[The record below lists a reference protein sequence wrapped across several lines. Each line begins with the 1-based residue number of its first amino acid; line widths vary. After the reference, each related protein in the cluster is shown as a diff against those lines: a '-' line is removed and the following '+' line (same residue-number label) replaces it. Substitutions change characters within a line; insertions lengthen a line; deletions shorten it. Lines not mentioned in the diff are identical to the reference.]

1 MHNSRCIDYR
11 AKPDEYLLLTPLQ
24 GLDVYRGRTKYTC
37 RLIIYV
43 TKVVPLERSEQLVR
57 YDLTGV
63 PLEVVLFNVVVVV
76 GLVVIVVGLGA
87 NFLTVFLKLLRQF
100 STDFALLCLKMFV

>member
-24 GLDVYRGRTKYTC
+24 VLDVYKGRTKYTC

-43 TKVVPLERSEQLVR
+43 SKVVPLERSEQLVR

-63 PLEVVLFNVVVVV
+63 PLEVVLFNVIVVVVV
-76 GLVVIVVGLGA
+76 GGGGGA

>member
-24 GLDVYRGRTKYTC
+24 VLDVYKGRTKYTC

-43 TKVVPLERSEQLVR
+43 SKVVPLERSEQLVR

-76 GLVVIVVGLGA
+76 VGGDGGGA

>member
-24 GLDVYRGRTKYTC
+24 VLDVYKGRTKYTC

-43 TKVVPLERSEQLVR
+43 SKVVPLERSEQLVKDDFD
-57 YDLTGV
+57 DL
-63 PLEVVLFNVVVVV
+63 LM
-76 GLVVIVVGLGA
+76 
-87 NFLTVFLKLLRQF
+87 QY
-100 STDFALLCLKMFV
+100 

>member
-1 MHNSRCIDYR
+1 MHNNRCIDYR
-11 AKPDEYLLLTPLQ
+11 AKPDDYLLLTPLQ
-24 GLDVYRGRTKYTC
+24 ELDVYRGRTKYTC

-63 PLEVVLFNVVVVV
+63 PLVVVILMLVVVVLI
-76 GLVVIVVGLGA
+76 LVLVL
-87 NFLTVFLKLLRQF
+87 
-100 STDFALLCLKMFV
+100 

>member
-43 TKVVPLERSEQLVR
+43 SKVVPLERSEQLVN
-57 YDLTGV
+57 
-63 PLEVVLFNVVVVV
+63 VVSVVVV
-76 GLVVIVVGLGA
+76 GA
-87 NFLTVFLKLLRQF
+87 NFLTVF
-100 STDFALLCLKMFV
+100 